1 MSEDDPQNERGPSGA
16 ADDENPG
23 GDLDIDRQ
31 WNEARAN
38 AGLDPLPETRPDEAD
53 RQSASGALLS
63 PYLVLYAGFFLGP
76 AGAFV
81 SSLGVGPRDLTVRR
95 IAVMFGISGAIW
107 CSLQGTTAVLATG
120 PALSD
125 VGLQAVRSGFNFAG
139 AVLLI
144 LFWRRE
150 LPGRFRH
157 SRRAVGSSVVAGLV
171 LLVLFVSLPTS
182 VLGVLG
188 R

>member
-1 MSEDDPQNERGPSGA
+1 VSDHETGSEAGASGA
-16 ADDENPG
+16 ADEPDG
-23 GDLDIDRQ
+23 GEELDIDRQ
-31 WNEARAN
+31 WNDARAN
-38 AGLDPLPETRPDEAD
+38 AGLDPLPETRRDTGQPGA
-53 RQSASGALLS
+53 GALLS

-81 SSLGVGPRDLTVRR
+81 SSLGVGPRDLSVRR
-95 IAVMFGISGAIW
+95 VAVMFGICGAIW
-107 CSLQGTTAVLATG
+107 CGIQGTTAVLAAG

-157 SRRAVGSSVVAGLV
+157 SRRAVKSSVVVGLV
-171 LLVLFVSLPTS
+171 MLVLFVSLPTS

>member
-1 MSEDDPQNERGPSGA
+1 MSDDDAQPKGGNG
-16 ADDENPG
+16 DESDG
-23 GDLDIDRQ
+23 GEQLDIDEQ

-38 AGLDPLPETRPDEAD
+38 AGLDPLPEARRDGTEAGP
-53 RQSASGALLS
+53 SGGAVLS

-81 SSLGVGPRDLTVRR
+81 SSLGVGPRDLSVRR
-95 IAVMFGISGAIW
+95 IAVMFGICGAIW
-107 CSLQGTTAVLATG
+107 CGLQGTTAVLASG
-120 PALSD
+120 SALSD
-125 VGLQAVRSGFNFAG
+125 IGLQAVRSGFNFAG
-139 AVLLI
+139 AVLII

-157 SRRAVGSSVVAGLV
+157 SRRAVGSSVVAGLA